1 VPKPLIVIPTYA
13 TKGQDNEILDACLR
27 SIRGTIGG
35 DADVLVVDDGSPAE
49 DLKNGIRTMV
59 ERIDGEV
66 VFKRENSGFSRTVNV
81 GLRRA
86 LAEGRDAILCNA
98 DIEFDDQSGG
108 AWLDRML
115 AQRTSDGSELAPIVG
130 ARLLYPNG
138 LIQHAGIYFSLLT
151 RSFGHIYQWGPG
163 NMPEANRPR
172 VCPVTGALQ
181 FIRASTLEKL
191 GVYDETF
198 RMSYEDV
205 DYCVRAWKA
214 GLECI
219 YAPGVIATHHE
230 SVFRRTTDPNSKL
243 ARWQHESWLRFIELW
258 GSSNFAEFVPSLAG
272 ES

>member
-1 VPKPLIVIPTYA
+1 VPKPLVVIPTYA
-13 TKGQDNEILDACLR
+13 TKGQDNELLDACLR
-27 SIRGTIGG
+27 SIRDTVK
-35 DADVLVVDDGSPAE
+35 DACDVLVVDDGSPAE

-59 ERIDGEV
+59 ERVDGEV
-66 VFKRENSGFSRTVNV
+66 VFKKENTGFSRTVNV

-98 DIEFDDQSGG
+98 DIEFDHGPL
-108 AWLDRML
+108 WLDRMV
-115 AQRTSDGSELAPIVG
+115 AQRTCDGAAPAPIVG

-138 LIQHAGIYFSLLT
+138 LIQHAGIFFSLLT

-163 NMPEANRPR
+163 NLPEANRPR

-258 GSSNFAEFVPSLAG
+258 GSSNFAEFVPSLAS

>member
-1 VPKPLIVIPTYA
+1 VPKPLVVIPTYA
-13 TKGQDNEILDACLR
+13 TKGQDNELLDACLR
-27 SIRGTIGG
+27 SIRDTVK
-35 DADVLVVDDGSPAE
+35 DACDVLVVDDGSPAE

-59 ERIDGEV
+59 ERVDGEV
-66 VFKRENSGFSRTVNV
+66 VFKKENTGFSRTVNV

-98 DIEFDDQSGG
+98 DIEFDHGPL
-108 AWLDRML
+108 WLDRMV
-115 AQRTSDGSELAPIVG
+115 AQRTCDGAAPAPIVG

-138 LIQHAGIYFSLLT
+138 LIQHAGIFFSLLT

-163 NMPEANRPR
+163 NLPEANRPR

-230 SVFRRTTDPNSKL
+230 SVFRRTADPNSKL

-258 GSSNFAEFVPSLAG
+258 GSSNFAEFVPSLAS